1 MAQVRKNQN
10 GSKWVAAGIVM
21 IGIFITLLDGTI
33 VDVVLPKMMPSLN
46 TDTYGVQWVIIA
58 YLIAAAI
65 AMTSVDWLGS
75 VLGHRYTYL
84 LGLVIFTF
92 FSALCGQANDIG
104 FMVFSRFC
112 QGLGEGIVV
121 PIGMTILCEAFP
133 EEERGMALG
142 VYGLGASCAPALGPT
157 LGGVITEH
165 LSWRWIFYVN
175 LPIGLLGMFLT
186 LVVLWETGERSACPK
201 RFDMPGFLTMSIAFG
216 SFITFLSKGQE
227 KGWLQSDF
235 ILALIIVFC
244 ISLPLF
250 IWIELTAEHPLFDL
264 RIFRYRNFTLSVL
277 CMFAMSAAIYG
288 IFMMIP
294 LYLERFRQFTT
305 LTTGLT
311 MLPGSIMAGVG
322 VFIAGYLSDK
332 YDPKKL
338 FLFSSGFMVVTGLLL
353 STIDMDTERS
363 VIIVLF
369 MLWNIPLAF
378 NFPPIQ
384 AIGFNGVPED
394 KISLVSC
401 GQNATRLL
409 AGSVGTAIA
418 VTILERRAELFFEL
432 FGRHIAYD
440 NITAM
445 NTVRSLY
452 GYLHLHGTPA
462 QVLDEKAFKMLE
474 LYLTAKSYVY
484 AVGSD
489 ILWMT
494 IIGLFAVVFCLFMKS
509 QPDRQGVK
517 HVPIH

>member
-1 MAQVRKNQN
+1 MPYSKNNQS
-10 GSKWVAAGIVM
+10 GSKWIAAGIVM

-33 VDVVLPKMMPSLN
+33 VDVVLPKMMASLN

-84 LGLVIFTF
+84 VGLVIFTF
-92 FSALCGQANDIG
+92 FSALCGQASDIG

-157 LGGVITEH
+157 LGGIITEH

-175 LPIGLLGMFLT
+175 LPIGLFGIFLT
-186 LVVLWETGERSACPK
+186 LVVLWETGDRSLQPK
-201 RFDMPGFLTMSIAFG
+201 RFDLPGFFTMAIAFG

-235 ILALIIVFC
+235 ILALIIIFC
-244 ISLPLF
+244 VSLPLF
-250 IWIELTAEHPLFDL
+250 IWIELTTEYPLFDL
-264 RIFRYRNFTLSVL
+264 RIFRYRNFTLSML

-332 YDPKKL
+332 YDPQKL
-338 FLFSSGFMVVTGLLL
+338 FLYSSVFMFLTGLLL
-353 STIDMDTERS
+353 SSIDMDTERTTI
-363 VIIVLF
+363 VVLF

-384 AIGFNGVPED
+384 AIGFSGVPDD

-401 GQNATRLL
+401 GQNASRLL

-418 VTILERRAELFFEL
+418 VTILERRADLFFET
-432 FGRHIAYD
+432 FGRHVSYD
-440 NITAM
+440 NIVAM
-445 NTVRSLY
+445 NTLGSLS
-452 GYLHLHGTPA
+452 GYLHIHGTPLQML
-462 QVLDEKAFKMLE
+462 QVKSLKMIE
-474 LYLTAKSYVY
+474 LYLTVKSYIY
-484 AVGSD
+484 AVKSD

-494 IIGLFAVVFCLFMKS
+494 IIGLFAVVFCLFMK
-509 QPDRQGVK
+509 QQTGIQGRK

>member
-1 MAQVRKNQN
+1 MGQQTAPQH
-10 GSKWVAAGIVM
+10 GSKWTAAGIVM

-33 VDVVLPKMMPSLN
+33 VDVVLPKMMSSLN

-58 YLIAAAI
+58 YLIAAAV

-84 LGLVIFTF
+84 LGLLIFTF
-92 FSALCGQANDIG
+92 FSALCGQAHDIG

-112 QGLGEGIVV
+112 QGIGEGIVV

-157 LGGVITEH
+157 LGGIITEH

-186 LVVLWETGERSACPK
+186 LVVLWETGAHNKMRVP
-201 RFDMPGFLTMSIAFG
+201 FDVPGFLAMTVAFG

-235 ILALIIVFC
+235 ILGLIIVFC
-244 ISLPLF
+244 ISMPLF
-250 IWIELTAEHPLFDL
+250 IWIELNTEHPLFDL

-322 VFIAGYLSDK
+322 VFVAGYLSDK
-332 YDPKKL
+332 YDPQKL
-338 FLFSSGFMVVTGLLL
+338 FFLSSAFMFATGLAL

-363 VIIVLF
+363 RIILLF

-384 AIGFNGVPED
+384 AIGFSGVPED

-401 GQNATRLL
+401 AQNASRLL

-418 VTILERRAELFFEL
+418 VTILERRADLFFES
-432 FGRHIAYD
+432 FGRHVAYD
-440 NITAM
+440 NITAV
-445 NTVRSLY
+445 TALRSLQ
-452 GYLHLHGTPA
+452 GYLHFHGTPA
-462 QVLDEKAFKMLE
+462 QLLETKALKVLE
-474 LYLTAKSYVY
+474 LYTTMKAYVY
-484 AVGSD
+484 AVKSD

-494 IIGLFAVVFCLFMKS
+494 LIGLFAVVFCLFMKK
-509 QPDRQGVK
+509 QPSSHGVK